1 LLGLTKLFVSFCKEW
16 RLPEVID
23 LLLRGAGQL
32 LTCRRSNGEPKRGAA
47 LSDCG
52 IETDAAVAIVD
63 GKIFAVGTEGKVAR
77 AIGDTTVADVIDVGG
92 RAVLPAWVDPH
103 THAVFSRY
111 RPDEYEARIRG
122 ESYLEIARRGGG
134 IVRTV
139 REVRQMDEDQ
149 LFEVSR
155 RRILKM
161 LEQGTTTIE
170 IKSGYGLD
178 TDNEIKMLRVIA
190 RLGRETP
197 LDVVPT
203 FLGAHSIPPEYDSS
217 AGYIDMVIAEMI
229 PAVVEGNLAEFI
241 DVFCES
247 GVFDLEETKL
257 IFEEGRRRGLGLKVH
272 ADEITSLGGTELA
285 VEMGAVSAEH
295 LIKVSDK
302 GIEMLSG
309 SRTIAVLLP
318 GTTFGLGLR
327 SYAPARTLID
337 SGAAVSL
344 ATDFNPGSAPS
355 SSMQLTVALACSQM
369 GMTPA
374 EAINAATIN
383 AAFALRRERS
393 VGSLEV
399 GKKADMVV
407 YDIEDYREIPSRA
420 GRNQAMIV
428 LKEGRVVWESQ
439 GVAARSEVGF

>member
-1 LLGLTKLFVSFCKEW
+1 M
-16 RLPEVID
+16 PEIID
-23 LLLRGAGQL
+23 LLLRGAVQL
-32 LTCRRSNGEPKRGAA
+32 LTCRSSDGEPKRGAA
-47 LSDCG
+47 LSNCG
-52 IETDAAVAIVD
+52 IETDAAVAVVD
-63 GKIFAVGTEGKVAR
+63 GKILAVGGRGEVER
-77 AIGDTTVADVIDVGG
+77 AIGDTTVANVIDVEG
-92 RAVLPAWVDPH
+92 RVVLPAWVDPH
-103 THAVFSRY
+103 THAVFSKY

-122 ESYLEIARRGGG
+122 ESYLEIARKGGG

-139 REVRQMDEDQ
+139 REVRDMDEDQ

-155 RRILKM
+155 RRLLKM
-161 LEQGTTTIE
+161 QEQGTTTIE

-178 TDNEIKMLRVIA
+178 TENELKMLRVIA
-190 RLGRETP
+190 RLGREMP

-203 FLGAHSIPPEYDSS
+203 FLGAHSTPPEYARS
-217 AGYIDMVIAEMI
+217 ADYVDAVIEEMI
-229 PAVVEGNLAEFI
+229 PAVVEGHLAEFI

-247 GVFDLEETKL
+247 GVFDLEDTKR
-257 IFEEGRRRGLGLKVH
+257 IFEEGQRRGLGLKIH
-272 ADEITSLGGTELA
+272 ADEINSLGGTELA

-295 LIKVSDK
+295 LIKVSDR
-302 GIEMLSG
+302 GIEMLSR

-318 GTTFGLGLR
+318 GTIFGLGLR
-327 SYAPARTLID
+327 AYAPARTLID
-337 SGAAVSL
+337 SGAAVAL

-383 AAFALRRERS
+383 AACAVRRERDA
-393 VGSLEV
+393 GSLEV

-420 GRNQAMIV
+420 GQNQAMIV
-428 LKEGRVVWESQ
+428 LKEGHVVWESQ